1 MFFEKASRNL
11 NGVELGSSVVAWSV
25 SGGFSVVDLLVLVSG
40 LLVLVSGLVLVSP
53 AL

>member
-1 MFFEKASRNL
+1 M
-11 NGVELGSSVVAWSV
+11 NGVELGSSVVAWGV
-25 SGGFSVVDLLVLVSG
+25 CGGFSVVDLLVLISS